1 MNHKMTTFQI
11 LEGYFLKGSNVILGQ
26 VQLHQNTYDFFFC
39 MANFSLFILLQI
51 NPFLAQVI
59 FDPKTFAHKTF
70 TWNKI

>member
-1 MNHKMTTFQI
+1 
-11 LEGYFLKGSNVILGQ
+11 
-26 VQLHQNTYDFFFC
+26 
-39 MANFSLFILLQI
+39 LFILLQI